1 MLKSGLTDQE
11 IDGLARAGSLSDAI
25 EDWEISLGAR
35 NMSPKTLEAYLA
47 AANQLDDFIE
57 SSGLPS
63 DIAYIRREHVELF
76 LSNLVKL
83 GRKPATVHS
92 RYRAL
97 RTFFVWL
104 TETAN
109 AIERNPMD
117 RINPPVLPETP
128 VSLIQIDDITRLLK
142 KLDRDKS
149 FKGVRDSAL
158 ILFLLETGARRSEVC
173 GMRFTPDIPDT
184 DDILDLKRGLVR
196 LRGKGRK
203 ERIVHIGNRT
213 ADAFAKYRRVRARQ
227 RLAYRPEFWL
237 TPKGG
242 LLPNSLYQIVR
253 RRGRDV
259 GIPDLRPHRLRHQ
272 FAHQFLVAGG
282 RESDLMALAGWESSA
297 MVRRYAKTA
306 QQERAIEAHSKLSF
320 VDGL

>member
-1 MLKSGLTDQE
+1 MLNTELKQSVNSDFVG
-11 IDGLARAGSLSDAI
+11 AGSLSEAI
-25 EDWEISLGAR
+25 DDWEISLGAR

-47 AANQLDDFIE
+47 AANQLNGFVE
-57 SSGLPS
+57 SSGMPS
-63 DIAYIRREHVELF
+63 DIAYVRREHIELF
-76 LSNLVKL
+76 LSSLVRL

-104 TETAN
+104 TETAY
-109 AIERNPMD
+109 AIDSNPMK
-117 RINPPVLPETP
+117 RIEPPILPESP
-128 VSLIQIDDITRLLK
+128 VSLLQEDDISRLLR

-149 FKGVRDSAL
+149 FKGVRDNAL
-158 ILFLLETGARRSEVC
+158 VLFLLDTGARRSEVC
-173 GMRFTPDIPDT
+173 GLRFTPDKSDT
-184 DDILDLKRGLVR
+184 NDIIDLRRGLVR
-196 LRGKGRK
+196 LLGKGRK

-213 ADAFAKYRRVRARQ
+213 ADAFARYRRARARQ

-237 TPKGG
+237 TAKGG

-253 RRGRDV
+253 DRGKEV
-259 GIPDLRPHRLRHQ
+259 GLSGLRPHKLRHQ

-297 MVRRYAKTA
+297 MVRRYAKSA

-320 VDGL
+320 VDRL